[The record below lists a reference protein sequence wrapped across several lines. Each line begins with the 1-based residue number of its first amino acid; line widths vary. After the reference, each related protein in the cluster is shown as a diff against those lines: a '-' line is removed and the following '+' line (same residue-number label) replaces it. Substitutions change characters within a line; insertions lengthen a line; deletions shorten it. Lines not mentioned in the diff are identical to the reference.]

1 MTILERFSLAGKI
14 ALVTGASRG
23 LGAAMAE
30 ALAEA
35 GADLAVVSRSEQLAT
50 VAERI
55 RCLGRRCLMLNTD
68 LSGVDS
74 CQRVVQQTLDH
85 YGVLD
90 VLVNCAGIT
99 RRGSIFAITEKDWDD
114 VLNLNL
120 KSVFFLSQAAA
131 KHMVSRRSGKIINV
145 GSLLSFQGGILIAPY
160 TASKSGLAGL
170 TKLLANELA
179 PHGVNVNGLA
189 PGYMTTEFT
198 LPLQK
203 DPERYAQILARIPQG
218 RWGTR
223 DDVKGAVVFLAS
235 QASDYVQGQ
244 MLAVDGGWLGR

>member
-1 MTILERFSLAGKI
+1 MILDKFSLAGKI

-35 GADLAVVSRSEQLAT
+35 GADLALVARSDKLEAVVEHIRS
-50 VAERI
+50 
-55 RCLGRRCLMLNTD
+55 LGRRCIGLPVD
-68 LSGVDS
+68 LTKVDC
-74 CQRVVQQTLDH
+74 CQRVVQQTLDC
-85 YGVLD
+85 YGALD
-90 VLVNCAGIT
+90 IVVNSAGTT
-99 RRGSIFAITEKDWDD
+99 RRGPISAISENDWDY

-120 KSVFFLSQAAA
+120 KSVFFLCQAAA
-131 KHMVSRRSGKIINV
+131 KHMVPRQSGKIINI

-179 PHGVNVNGLA
+179 PHGINVNGIA

-198 LPLQK
+198 EPLRK
-203 DPERYAQILARIPQG
+203 DPERNASILARIPQG
-218 RWGTR
+218 RWGTG
-223 DDVKGAVVFLAS
+223 DDLKGAVVFLAS
-235 QASDYVQGQ
+235 HASDYVQGQ